1 MPQPREFVSA
11 FYVKV
16 NGQNL
21 SEQQIDKIGDLIV
34 EQNVHLPSACTIVFQ
49 DSGTALTSAD
59 PLVFGLTDQNVLP
72 IGAEIEVGMG
82 REAAPSAVFNGEVTS
97 QDLDVAEGAAPRL
110 VVRAYDRLH
119 RLQRGRFSR
128 TFLNVTDSDIAAK
141 IARDAGLR
149 ANVDSTTQVY
159 PYILQNNQTN
169 LEFLRERAQ
178 HIGYEVYVT
187 KTTLNFVKPG
197 VDESATGTAALG
209 TNMLRVNIHVSS
221 VGQVSQVQVQGWN
234 PDEMTA
240 IVGSATSGAAT
251 ASPSGQPVGS
261 ALAGTFGAATMVV
274 TGHYVESQAEA
285 DQLAQAVADDLAAG
299 SVYVEAEVFGDP
311 SVQPRRM
318 VNLSDLGERFKGS
331 YYVTAATHR
340 VTATRGYRTTF
351 TVGGRRADS
360 VLEWASAPARAN
372 GHGVGSAVAIGV
384 VTNVKDEKN
393 LGRVKVKLPWLAD
406 EETDWARVATPGGG
420 SNRGFYWLPEV
431 NDEVL
436 VAFEQGDARR
446 PYVIGSLWN
455 GQDTPP
461 EGNSAVLDAA
471 GHVTKRI
478 IKSRSG
484 HTIMLDDT
492 EGSGKIIIADSS
504 GNNLITIDT
513 ASNKIT
519 VSAEGD
525 LELKANGNVKVS
537 GAAISIQAQADCEIK
552 ANGSAKVSAAA
563 TAIEAQDLCTI
574 KGAMVNI
581 N

>member
-21 SEQQIDKIGDLIV
+21 SEQQINKIADLIV
-34 EQNVHLPSACTIVFQ
+34 EQSVHLPSACTIVFQ
-49 DSGTALTSAD
+49 DSGVALTSTD
-59 PLVFGLTDQNVLP
+59 PLVFGLTDQNALP

-82 REAAPSAVFNGEVTS
+82 REAAPSKVFNGEVTS

-119 RLQRGRFSR
+119 RLQRGRLSR
-128 TFLNVTDSDIAAK
+128 TFLNMTDGDIATK
-141 IARDAGLR
+141 IAQDAGLS

-178 HIGYEVYVT
+178 HNGYEVYVT
-187 KTTLNFVKPG
+187 ETTLNFVKPS
-197 VDESATGTAALG
+197 VDEDATETAALG
-209 TNMLRVNIHVSS
+209 TNMRRVNIHVSS
-221 VGQVSQVQVQGWN
+221 VGQVNEVQVQGWN

-240 IVGSATSGAAT
+240 IVGSATQGAAT
-251 ASPSGQPVGS
+251 ATPSGQPVGS
-261 ALAGTFGAATMVV
+261 ALASTFGSATMVV
-274 TGHYVESQAEA
+274 TGPYVASQAEA
-285 DQLAQAVADDLAAG
+285 DTLAQAVADDLAAG

-311 SVQPRRM
+311 SVQPRQM
-318 VNLSDLGERFKGS
+318 VSLADLGARFKGP

-340 VTATRGYRTTF
+340 IGTKRGYRTTF
-351 TVGGRRADS
+351 TVGGRRGDS
-360 VLEWASAPARAN
+360 MLEWASAPAGAN

-384 VTNVKDEKN
+384 VTNVSDESN
-393 LGRVKVKLPWLAD
+393 LGRVKVKLPWLAG
-406 EETDWARVATPGGG
+406 EETDWARIATPGGG
-420 SNRGFYWLPEV
+420 SSRGFYWLPEV

-436 VAFEQGDARR
+436 VAFEQGDPRR

-455 GQDTPP
+455 GQNAPP
-461 EGNSAVLDAA
+461 LGNSAALDAS
-471 GHVTKRI
+471 GHVTQRI

-484 HTIMLDDT
+484 HTITLDDT
-492 EGSGKIIIADSS
+492 EGSGKVVIADSTN
-504 GNNLITIDT
+504 NNLITIDT

-519 VSAEGD
+519 VSAAGD
-525 LELKANGNVKVS
+525 LELTATGNVKLS

-552 ANGSAKVSAAA
+552 ANGNAKVSGAM
-563 TAIEAQDLCTI
+563 TAMEAEGICNI
-574 KGAMVNI
+574 KGALVNL